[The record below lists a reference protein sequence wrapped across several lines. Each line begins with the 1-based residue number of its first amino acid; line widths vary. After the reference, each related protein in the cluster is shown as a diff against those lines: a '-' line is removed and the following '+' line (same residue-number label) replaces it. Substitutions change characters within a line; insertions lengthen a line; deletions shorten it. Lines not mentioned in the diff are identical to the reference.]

1 VSQDSNGASGQEGLV
16 SLLAGIGVG
25 VLLGGIAALL
35 LAPQAG
41 VQTRAQIRES
51 ADDALARLRDS
62 MDELRTKVDEVAA
75 SAREA
80 IASRKDRGPDALQ
93 PGVAGATDEGGAGEA

>member
-1 VSQDSNGASGQEGLV
+1 MSEQGQDNQGDGLV

-25 VLLGGIAALL
+25 VLLGGMVALL

-41 VQTRAQIRES
+41 ETTRAQLRES
-51 ADDALARLRDS
+51 ADDALHRLRDS
-62 MDELRTKVDEVAA
+62 MDELRVKVEDVAA

-80 IASRKDRGPDALQ
+80 IAARRDSGPNALQ
-93 PGVAGATDEGGAGEA
+93 GDVAGATDDRSA